1 MLGAVDHTVG
11 QLFSCTCERSY
22 QREKKKKKKKKNKKG
37 KRRKDFWNFFIGFL
51 LM

>member
-22 QREKKKKKKKKNKKG
+22 QREKIKQQKG
-37 KRRKDFWNFFIGFL
+37 KTKKRFLELFYRLFIDVTNE
-51 LM
+51 

>member
-22 QREKKKKKKKKNKKG
+22 QREKKNNKKG